1 MPDVGASSGAH
12 LTQESALEPT
22 PDSDR
27 DLALLGAGLPA
38 TRGGRSQRKDKG
50 PGATGPYSWDSLAT

>member
-12 LTQESALEPT
+12 LTPEPALEPT
-22 PDSDR
+22 PDSGG

-38 TRGGRSQRKDKG
+38 TRGERAQRK
-50 PGATGPYSWDSLAT
+50 A